1 MNPHFVD
8 FMTLSRP
15 VLVGFLVI
23 TFLLDP
29 ATEQHIHPLITVYK
43 LEFNKV
49 IAIEKKFLILYNC
62 HLI

>member
-1 MNPHFVD
+1 MSYGKMNPHFVD

-49 IAIEKKFLILYNC
+49 IR
-62 HLI
+62 